1 MSRDKIIIKTS
12 VIGIF
17 ANIFL
22 VIFKAMVGFLTH
34 SIAITLDAV
43 NNLSDALSSV
53 ITIVGTRLAGKPA
66 DKDHPFGHGRVEFLS
81 SLSISAIVLYAGITS
96 LIESIKKI
104 INPDVPDYTPASL
117 IIVTVAIFVKIIL
130 GTYVKK
136 KGEQV
141 NSDSLV
147 DSGKDALLDS
157 IISFTTLLAAGIY
170 IIWHV
175 STEAYLGAIISVVI
189 IKSGY
194 EMLTEAISTI
204 LGERVDSTLAKDIKR
219 AICEAE
225 DVHGAYDLVLHN
237 YGPDRYM
244 GSVHIE
250 VDDSMTASRI
260 DEITR
265 DISRRVY
272 DEFGVIMAAVGIYSC
287 NTTDPDSLDAEDF
300 VINTVRDHSEVLQVH
315 GFYLNKEKKTITFD
329 IVMDFSSEDPQ
340 RVYMDIFQKVH
351 DKYPEY
357 KLHIQMDADI
367 SD

>member
-117 IIVTVAIFVKIIL
+117 IIVFVAIFVKIIL

-175 STEAYLGAIISVVI
+175 STEAYLGAIISVII
-189 IKSGY
+189 IK
-194 EMLTEAISTI
+194 
-204 LGERVDSTLAKDIKR
+204 
-219 AICEAE
+219 
-225 DVHGAYDLVLHN
+225 
-237 YGPDRYM
+237 
-244 GSVHIE
+244 
-250 VDDSMTASRI
+250 
-260 DEITR
+260 
-265 DISRRVY
+265 
-272 DEFGVIMAAVGIYSC
+272 
-287 NTTDPDSLDAEDF
+287 
-300 VINTVRDHSEVLQVH
+300 
-315 GFYLNKEKKTITFD
+315 
-329 IVMDFSSEDPQ
+329 
-340 RVYMDIFQKVH
+340 
-351 DKYPEY
+351 
-357 KLHIQMDADI
+357 
-367 SD
+367 